1 MNVSI
6 PAGGQVVPKPP
17 SLHWVIVLV
26 LSIVTFG
33 LFACLWM
40 FRQARFARK
49 IDPSNKAPLQIAA
62 SFALVLF
69 SILLN
74 VVNALTVARGGVS
87 GNLGIT
93 GTVISFF
100 TLFMLISAYLEIRKT
115 LTRQYGIQMSAVL
128 TVIFNVYY
136 VQYHLSRIVRLQDPR
151 VPRLPDAIHPVSA
164 AGQANA

>member
-1 MNVSI
+1 MNISTPV
-6 PAGGQVVPKPP
+6 AGQIVPKPP
-17 SLHWVIVLV
+17 TLHWVIVLV

-62 SFALVLF
+62 GFALALF

-74 VVNALTVARGGVS
+74 VVNTITVARGGESTNFGVT
-87 GNLGIT
+87 GI
-93 GTVISFF
+93 VMYFF

-115 LTRQYGIQMSAVL
+115 LTSHCGVQMSAAL

-136 VQYHLSRIVRLQDPR
+136 VQYHLSRIVKLQSPR
-151 VPRLPDAIHPVSA
+151 APQAHDAIHPPSEVGRA
-164 AGQANA
+164 TA